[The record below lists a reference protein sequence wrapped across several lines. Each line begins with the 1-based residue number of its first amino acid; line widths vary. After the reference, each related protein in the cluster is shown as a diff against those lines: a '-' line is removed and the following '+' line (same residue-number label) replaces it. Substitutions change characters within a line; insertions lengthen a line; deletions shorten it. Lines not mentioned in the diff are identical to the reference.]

1 MTSEAET
8 TKESLVKR
16 DISVCDIMKG
26 NTSEIIKKMESQIPT
41 YFQMH
46 SDVYSE
52 FLHTMDDLFGTC
64 FIAEKE
70 FFDKLNFDQY
80 TLGFFDSYWKNIT
93 ETYSSQV
100 DMSTDFLKAFSQM
113 RIAGIKIFDNYMH
126 TTMESYAKMLSQY
139 NSSLGNK

>member
-1 MTSEAET
+1 MTTET
-8 TKESLVKR
+8 TGETSSQV
-16 DISVCDIMKG
+16 DVSVCDIMKG

-46 SDVYSE
+46 SDVYTE

-80 TLGFFDSYWKNIT
+80 TLKLFDSYWKNIT
-93 ETYSSQV
+93 KMYSSQI
-100 DMSTDFLKAFSQM
+100 DMSTNFLRTYSQM
-113 RIAGIKIFDNYMH
+113 RISGIKLFDNYIHVM
-126 TTMESYAKMLSQY
+126 MESYTKMLSQY
-139 NSSLGNK
+139 NFSLGNK

>member
-1 MTSEAET
+1 VTTET
-8 TKESLVKR
+8 TEETSSQV
-16 DISVCDIMKG
+16 DVSVCDIMKG

-46 SDVYSE
+46 SDVYTE

-80 TLGFFDSYWKNIT
+80 TLKLFDSYWKNIT
-93 ETYSSQV
+93 KMYSSQI
-100 DMSTDFLKAFSQM
+100 DMSTNFLRAYSQM
-113 RIAGIKIFDNYMH
+113 RISGIKLFDNYMH
-126 TTMESYAKMLSQY
+126 VMMESYAKMLSQY
-139 NSSLGNK
+139 NSSLVNK

>member
-1 MTSEAET
+1 MTTET
-8 TKESLVKR
+8 TEETSSQV
-16 DISVCDIMKG
+16 DVSVCDIMKG

-41 YFQMH
+41 YFQIH
-46 SDVYSE
+46 SDVYTE

-80 TLGFFDSYWKNIT
+80 TMKLFDSYWKNIT
-93 ETYSSQV
+93 KMYSSQI
-100 DMSTDFLKAFSQM
+100 DMSTNFLRAYSQM
-113 RIAGIKIFDNYMH
+113 RISGIKLFDNYMH
-126 TTMESYAKMLSQY
+126 VMMESHTKMLSQY

>member
-1 MTSEAET
+1 MTTET
-8 TKESLVKR
+8 TEETSSQV
-16 DISVCDIMKG
+16 DVSVCDIMKG

-46 SDVYSE
+46 SDVYTE

-80 TLGFFDSYWKNIT
+80 TLKLFDSYWKNIT
-93 ETYSSQV
+93 KMYSSQI
-100 DMSTDFLKAFSQM
+100 DMSTNFLRAYSQM
-113 RIAGIKIFDNYMH
+113 RISGIKLFDNYMH
-126 TTMESYAKMLSQY
+126 VMMESYTKMLSQY
-139 NSSLGNK
+139 NFSLGNK

>member
-1 MTSEAET
+1 VTTET
-8 TKESLVKR
+8 TEETSSQV
-16 DISVCDIMKG
+16 DVSVCDIMKG

-41 YFQMH
+41 YFQIH
-46 SDVYSE
+46 SDVYTE

-80 TLGFFDSYWKNIT
+80 TMKLFDSYWKNIT
-93 ETYSSQV
+93 KMYLSQI
-100 DMSTDFLKAFSQM
+100 DMSTNFLRAYSQM
-113 RIAGIKIFDNYMH
+113 RISGIKLFDNYMH
-126 TTMESYAKMLSQY
+126 VMMESYTKMLSQY

>member
-1 MTSEAET
+1 MTTET
-8 TKESLVKR
+8 TEETSSQV
-16 DISVCDIMKG
+16 DVSVCDIMKG

-46 SDVYSE
+46 SDVYTE

-80 TLGFFDSYWKNIT
+80 TLKFFDSY
-93 ETYSSQV
+93 
-100 DMSTDFLKAFSQM
+100 
-113 RIAGIKIFDNYMH
+113 
-126 TTMESYAKMLSQY
+126 
-139 NSSLGNK
+139 

>member
-1 MTSEAET
+1 VTTET
-8 TKESLVKR
+8 TGETSSQV
-16 DISVCDIMKG
+16 DVSVCDIMKG

-46 SDVYSE
+46 SDVYTE

-80 TLGFFDSYWKNIT
+80 TLKLFDSYWKNIT
-93 ETYSSQV
+93 KMYSSQI
-100 DMSTDFLKAFSQM
+100 DMSTNFLRTYSQM
-113 RIAGIKIFDNYMH
+113 RISGIKLFDNYIHVM
-126 TTMESYAKMLSQY
+126 MESYTKMLSQY
-139 NSSLGNK
+139 NFSLGNK

>member
-1 MTSEAET
+1 VTTET
-8 TKESLVKR
+8 TEETSSQV
-16 DISVCDIMKG
+16 DVSVCDIMKG

-46 SDVYSE
+46 SDVYTE

-80 TLGFFDSYWKNIT
+80 TLKLFDSYWKNIT
-93 ETYSSQV
+93 KMYSSQI
-100 DMSTDFLKAFSQM
+100 DMSTNFLRAYSQM
-113 RIAGIKIFDNYMH
+113 RISGIKLFDNYIHVM
-126 TTMESYAKMLSQY
+126 MESYTKMLSQY

>member
-1 MTSEAET
+1 MTTET
-8 TKESLVKR
+8 TEETYFQV
-16 DISVCDIMKG
+16 DVSVCDIMKG

-46 SDVYSE
+46 SDVYTE

-80 TLGFFDSYWKNIT
+80 TLKFFDSYWKNIT
-93 ETYSSQV
+93 KMYSSQI
-100 DMSTDFLKAFSQM
+100 DMSTNFLRAYSQM
-113 RIAGIKIFDNYMH
+113 RISGIKLFDNYMH
-126 TTMESYAKMLSQY
+126 VMMESYTKMLSQY
-139 NSSLGNK
+139 NFSLGNK

>member
-1 MTSEAET
+1 MTTET
-8 TKESLVKR
+8 TEETSSQV
-16 DISVCDIMKG
+16 DVSVCDIMKG

-46 SDVYSE
+46 SDVYTE

-80 TLGFFDSYWKNIT
+80 TLKLFDSYWKNIT
-93 ETYSSQV
+93 KMYSSQI
-100 DMSTDFLKAFSQM
+100 DMSTNFLRAYSQM
-113 RIAGIKIFDNYMH
+113 RISGIKLFDNYMH
-126 TTMESYAKMLSQY
+126 VMMESYAKMLSQY